1 MALKM
6 VWLLDTNNERMALN
20 PTEQTTNLQ
29 KLDDIKISEGYFLHL
44 FESMP

>member
-6 VWLLDTNNERMALN
+6 VWLDTNNERMALN
-20 PTEQTTNLQ
+20 PTEQPTNLQ
-29 KLDDIKISEGYFLHL
+29 KLLDDIKISEGYFLHL